1 MYQSENKK
9 YIFFPFFSCS
19 LYVYAW
25 AYVYIYGCYT
35 PRCMLHGCAFS
46 CSPDKNNSYMCT
58 SCFNWWGHVEKN
70 IWYFYRSSLACTCT
84 ATGHSELDFDVNRPS
99 PYTIHNIQ
107 NFADNPWSTL
117 STKINVKQIDY
128 ATHPLTGKHWALV
141 TLFSNWGASSCPG
154 NGVTSFGKN
163 PG

>member
-9 YIFFPFFSCS
+9 YIFYHISAVVCTCMHGHMC
-19 LYVYAW
+19 
-25 AYVYIYGCYT
+25 IYGCYT
-35 PRCMLHGCAFS
+35 PGCMLHGCAFS

-58 SCFNWWGHVEKN
+58 GCFNWWGHVEKN

-99 PYTIHNIQ
+99 PYTIHNMYK
-107 NFADNPWSTL
+107 TL
-117 STKINVKQIDY
+117 LITPGQPYPLNLKQINY